1 MAGYLP
7 KEWNGKRVAVRFA
20 RGRGFDARLVE
31 NNAGGI
37 TVEPVKEE
45 DAEDE
50 EERARSA
57 FVPWAAVGISSCWK
71 NPASARGLDQNAL
84 PPRSRRSPR
93 LSWLRKPSKGFRP
106 RPECCVCCN
115 DMMQGVATCYGLDF
129 REIYFSV
136 LR

>member
-37 TVEPVKEE
+37 TVEPIKEE
-45 DAEDE
+45 DAEEDE

-57 FVPWAAVGISSCWK
+57 FVPWAAVRYIQLLEEPSEPQK
-71 NPASARGLDQNAL
+71 ARPKRTAAKKPEEPA
-84 PPRSRRSPR
+84 P
-93 LSWLRKPSKGFRP
+93 
-106 RPECCVCCN
+106 
-115 DMMQGVATCYGLDF
+115 
-129 REIYFSV
+129 
-136 LR
+136 